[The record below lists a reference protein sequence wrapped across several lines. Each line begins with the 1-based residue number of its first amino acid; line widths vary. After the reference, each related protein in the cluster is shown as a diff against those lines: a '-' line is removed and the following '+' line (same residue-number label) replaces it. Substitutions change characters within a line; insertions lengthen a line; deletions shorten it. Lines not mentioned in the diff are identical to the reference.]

1 MTVLDDD
8 RLRPIAD
15 ATERWQVLR
24 MLAGLAIILAP
35 SIVSGGVETPR
46 EGIRSVVCRQKLP
59 ALAGDEF
66 SLLALPAKD
75 KNNES
80 GVVLLVNCSRRVIVS
95 VRDPKNSPRRLTE
108 FVYDRRVKKRIS
120 QDGNHY
126 EFLNFNERAKNSF
139 MEANSYSKDTYW
151 RGPCRFDGL
160 ELTTV
165 EPDTEENPRKITFS
179 LNVCENIVLALVEA
193 P

>member
-1 MTVLDDD
+1 
-8 RLRPIAD
+8 
-15 ATERWQVLR
+15 

-35 SIVSGGVETPR
+35 AIVSRGEETPR

-59 ALAGDEF
+59 AVAGDKF
-66 SLLALPAKD
+66 SLLALPAKNG
-75 KNNES
+75 NNES

-108 FVYDRRVKKRIS
+108 FVYDHRVKKKIKR
-120 QDGNHY
+120 DGKDY
-126 EFLNFNERAKNSF
+126 EFLNFNERAQTSF

-165 EPDTEENPRKITFS
+165 DPDANEGPRKITFS
-179 LNVCENIVLALVEA
+179 LNVCQNIVLALVEA